1 MSSGLFCSSNNLGE
15 GMLCGLQFLMCAP
28 WISNAAKRSQVVSKK
43 YKKVGASRARIV
55 WKILVFRKIKLV
67 SSWQDFSE
75 PLLC

>member
-1 MSSGLFCSSNNLGE
+1 MSSGLFCSSNDLGE
-15 GMLCGLQFLMCAP
+15 GMLDGLQFLTHAP
-28 WISNAAKRSQVVSKK
+28 WISNAAKHSQVLSKK

-55 WKILVFRKIKLV
+55 WKKLVFHKIKQV